1 MKRTKG
7 DQEKLVAYRNRAEEC
22 RTMASD
28 FQHEGRRR
36 VLESLADDYDRM
48 AELKEREMRL
58 YRTFQP

>member
-28 FQHEGRRR
+28 FQDEGRRR